1 MKIILGERW
10 PIVHPR
16 AGVGILIMT
25 GLDNPKSDTTIEQ
38 SKRALEANLR
48 ERFSAGGK
56 AAIRALPAMKAYST
70 YYRKF
75 DKSYHVQ
82 LQTESVAL
90 QGKSMPS
97 VSSLVDT
104 MFMAEL
110 RNGLL
115 TAGHDLNA
123 LHEPIT
129 IDASLGTESYT
140 MMNGKQQTLKAGDM
154 FMSDSE
160 GVISCVLSGPDA
172 LTQIRPDTTSAM
184 FVVYA
189 PEGIAKPEVIRHMT
203 EIQEGI
209 KGFSP
214 NGQTTLLDTFGF

>member
-1 MKIILGERW
+1 MKIVLGERW
-10 PIVHPR
+10 PAIHPR

-25 GLDNPKSDTTIEQ
+25 GLVNPKSDNTIEL

-48 ERFSAGGK
+48 DRFSTGGK
-56 AAIRALPAMKAYST
+56 PAIRALPAMLAYST

-75 DKSYHVQ
+75 NKSYHVQ

-90 QGKSMPS
+90 QGKSLPS

-129 IDASLGTESYT
+129 IDAALGTESYT

-154 FMSDSE
+154 FMRDVE
-160 GVISCVLSGPDA
+160 GVISCVLSGSDA

-184 FVVYA
+184 FAVYA
-189 PEGIAKPEVIRHMT
+189 PEGIAEHDVTRHLT
-203 EIQEGI
+203 EIQESI
-209 KGFSP
+209 KRFSP
-214 NGQTTLLDTFGF
+214 ESQTSLLDTYGF